1 MPKDVKP
8 DKYEVDLILY
18 NSDCG
23 NVDTTLIFDV
33 LYPSDVIAQRWNDVL
48 ALKNSEYNG
57 GYEFVSYQWYLNG
70 QVLDGFTGSQY
81 YTGMD
86 LDFNGEYQVLL
97 TRADDGVSA
106 FTCSFVPVEF
116 SQSELNNSSALIFT
130 SDVINIES
138 PQSAKCYLYNMSGLL
153 YSVFD
158 LTEGGNVIE
167 MPNEAGIYVMKFDYL
182 DGYTEIHKI
191 VVGNKNK

>member
-1 MPKDVKP
+1 M
-8 DKYEVDLILY
+8 
-18 NSDCG
+18 
-23 NVDTTLIFDV
+23 
-33 LYPSDVIAQRWNDVL
+33 

-138 PQSAKCYLYNMSGLL
+138 PQSAKCYVYNMSGLL

-191 VVGNKNK
+191 AVGNKNK